1 MAEKKMCPHC
11 GSQMFMTKI
20 IRAGLAEF
28 TTDPNE
34 PCKVLK
40 ESKDKFDIEIVG
52 CARCK
57 ENVTEANLITG
68 VKCKECGRVVG
79 PMDINTDGICNVC
92 EAVKQRTELANAS
105 REDLIKM
112 LLDAEKKNNPVV
124 AKMEKQ
130 IEKADATVSEVQSV
144 PEQNES
150 TDIND
155 ILNAPAEEPPA
166 EKKKTRSKSRKK
178 KNDAVDE
185 AATETTEEAEATEE
199 VAEEAEQNTEGAKEA
214 PVVAEEVVDD
224 IANQQEAPFPDIAMN
239 PPEEATQVSEPVVA
253 EQAVAQDGEQ
263 PIGADFRMFDEEEE
277 AF

>member
-40 ESKDKFDIEIVG
+40 ESKDKFDVEIVG

-57 ENVTEANLITG
+57 ENVTEADLITG

-178 KNDAVDE
+178 KSDE
-185 AATETTEEAEATEE
+185 DTTEQTESVETEKASEDPVVTEEAPIATEAE
-199 VAEEAEQNTEGAKEA
+199 VND
-214 PVVAEEVVDD
+214 V
-224 IANQQEAPFPDIAMN
+224 ANQQEAPFPDIAMN

>member
-11 GSQMFMTKI
+11 GGQMFMTKI
-20 IRAGLAEF
+20 TRAGLAEF
-28 TTDPNE
+28 STDPNE
-34 PCKVLK
+34 PCKILK

-57 ENVTEANLITG
+57 QNVSFDDLVTG

-112 LLDAEKKNNPVV
+112 LLDAEKKTNPVT
-124 AKMEKQ
+124 AKIEKQ
-130 IEKADATVSEVQSV
+130 IEKADMVTPVAAPAPIQDE
-144 PEQNES
+144 P

-155 ILNAPAEEPPA
+155 ILDAPSEEQPV
-166 EKKKTRSKSRKK
+166 EKKKRTRARKK
-178 KNDAVDE
+178 KDDEDVAVE
-185 AATETTEEAEATEE
+185 QVESENTAEEITEET
-199 VAEEAEQNTEGAKEA
+199 VSVT
-214 PVVAEEVVDD
+214 EEVVDD

-239 PPEEATQVSEPVVA
+239 PPEEPVAVVE
-253 EQAVAQDGEQ
+253 EQPVAQDAEQ

>member
-1 MAEKKMCPHC
+1 
-11 GSQMFMTKI
+11 
-20 IRAGLAEF
+20 
-28 TTDPNE
+28 
-34 PCKVLK
+34 
-40 ESKDKFDIEIVG
+40 
-52 CARCK
+52 
-57 ENVTEANLITG
+57 
-68 VKCKECGRVVG
+68 
-79 PMDINTDGICNVC
+79 
-92 EAVKQRTELANAS
+92 
-105 REDLIKM
+105 M
-112 LLDAEKKNNPVV
+112 LLDAEKKNNPMV

-130 IEKADATVSEVQSV
+130 IEKADAAVSEIQSV

-178 KNDAVDE
+178 KSDE
-185 AATETTEEAEATEE
+185 GTTEQTESVETEEASEDPVVTEEASIATEAE
-199 VAEEAEQNTEGAKEA
+199 VND
-214 PVVAEEVVDD
+214 V
-224 IANQQEAPFPDIAMN
+224 ANQQEAPFPDIAMN

>member
-11 GSQMFMTKI
+11 GSQMFMVKI
-20 IRAGLAEF
+20 VRAGLAEF

-57 ENVTEANLITG
+57 EAVAETDLVTG

-79 PMDINTDGICNVC
+79 PMDVNADGICNVC
-92 EAVKQRTELANAS
+92 EAVKQRTELASAS

-112 LLDAEKKNNPVV
+112 LLDAEKKVNPVA

-130 IEKADATVSEVQSV
+130 IEKADVAPATVPDVTNA
-144 PEQNES
+144 PM
-150 TDIND
+150 DIND
-155 ILNAPAEEPPA
+155 ILDAPAEEQPA
-166 EKKKTRSKSRKK
+166 EKKKTRTKSRKK
-178 KNDAVDE
+178 KDDAVDE
-185 AATETTEEAEATEE
+185 SATETTEEAEATEE
-199 VAEEAEQNTEGAKEA
+199 VVEETEQNTEGAKEA
-214 PVVAEEVVDD
+214 PVVTEEVVDD

-239 PPEEATQVSEPVVA
+239 PPVEEVTAPSVPVV
-253 EQAVAQDGEQ
+253 EQPAQDGEQ